1 MLLRVL
7 KLSVCVLSAA
17 SLSVSVRLSVPSRW
31 YGTINLYAVS
41 TGRFELGLGGLE
53 NARVS
58 LLPMSVTNPELGL
71 CYRIYAI
78 SQDLAMSHRQEP
90 AGTSH
95 HTSQPRAHRA
105 HVRLRPCLPHAAPAR
120 STAHLPSGH
129 TAAPRLILCC
139 HTLTCAATL
148 PSAEATVLVPVPTD
162 KTWCSTLS
170 SSPAR

>member
-78 SQDLAMSHRQEP
+78 LQDLAMS
-90 AGTSH
+90 AGDSGHFT
-95 HTSQPRAHRA
+95 P
-105 HVRLRPCLPHAAPAR
+105 HVAASSTPSTRPSPRPCLPHAAPAR

>member
-105 HVRLRPCLPHAAPAR
+105 HVRLRALASR
-120 STAHLPSGH
+120 M
-129 TAAPRLILCC
+129 PRLPVPP
-139 HTLTCAATL
+139 HTFLPATQRPRALSCAAT
-148 PSAEATVLVPVPTD
+148 P
-162 KTWCSTLS
+162 
-170 SSPAR
+170 